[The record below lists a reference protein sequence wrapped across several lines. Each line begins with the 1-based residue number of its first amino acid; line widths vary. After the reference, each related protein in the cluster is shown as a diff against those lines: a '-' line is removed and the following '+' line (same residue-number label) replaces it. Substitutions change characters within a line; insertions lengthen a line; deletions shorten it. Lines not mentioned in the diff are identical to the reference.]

1 MPYRNVHLPEATST
15 RHLRAAAVDYGVIAK
30 TMMEAIVERC
40 ERDADYPFIDTKLDL
55 ITGRDF
61 APDDPIR
68 GRGAIYGWIQGRGLE
83 ALVGHARWWERRGG
97 ADRRAAHGH

>member
-15 RHLRAAAVDYGVIAK
+15 THLRAAAVDYGVIAK

-55 ITGRDF
+55 IRT
-61 APDDPIR
+61 IL
-68 GRGAIYGWIQGRGLE
+68 WIAQPHE
-83 ALVGHARWWERRGG
+83 AKQLRERV
-97 ADRRAAHGH
+97 